1 LLGASSCQSRSP
13 PPSSPL
19 LDETGRYHSREPPAV
34 EESRA
39 RAQPRVG
46 GGQGPVRFA
55 GPAPLPYARTVDLQ
69 GIGRLL
75 AGVGVV
81 LIVVGAVLWLAG
93 RVGLG
98 RLPGDIVVRRDS
110 FTFAFPLMTSL
121 LLSLLATLLLNL
133 WAWWRR

>member
-1 LLGASSCQSRSP
+1 M
-13 PPSSPL
+13 
-19 LDETGRYHSREPPAV
+19 
-34 EESRA
+34 
-39 RAQPRVG
+39 
-46 GGQGPVRFA
+46 
-55 GPAPLPYARTVDLQ
+55 DLQ